1 MVRPSAKVHTA
12 PVRSGS
18 NSPFPIDA
26 AAWARVVE
34 AFGLSPQQARI
45 VELVLQD
52 KRDKEITEEL
62 GLRLSTVRAYL
73 GRVFDRTGVRDR
85 VGLVL
90 RVFAAARDLDSADGR
105 HQE

>member
-1 MVRPSAKVHTA
+1 MVRPSAKVHA
-12 PVRSGS
+12 ESVRSGS
-18 NSPFPIDA
+18 NPPFPIDA

-45 VELVLQD
+45 GEFMLQD

-73 GRVFDRTGVRDR
+73 GRVFDRTGARDR

-90 RVFAAARDLDSADGR
+90 RVFAAAQQFGSEHGR